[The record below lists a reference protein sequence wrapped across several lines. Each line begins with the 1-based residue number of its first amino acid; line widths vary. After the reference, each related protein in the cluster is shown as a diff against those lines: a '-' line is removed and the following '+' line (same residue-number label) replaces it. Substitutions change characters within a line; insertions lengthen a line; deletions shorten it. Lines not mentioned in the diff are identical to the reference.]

1 MAKST
6 VTSSS
11 RHVQNTSEKS
21 GGVSYTSVFVAVLA
35 VAGAYLY
42 IDRTQTLN
50 RFSEV
55 FCDTLST
62 QAAQKS
68 EPCCGDHEAQTDTP
82 PVAQP
87 KLTRGSAYDP
97 KLAGGKSY
105 NAKGSQTRFFQ
116 D

>member
-6 VTSSS
+6 VTS

-21 GGVSYTSVFVAVLA
+21 GYSYTSVFVAVLA

-42 IDRTQTLN
+42 FDRTQTLN

-62 QAAQKS
+62 QTAQNT
-68 EPCCGDHEAQTDTP
+68 DHVEAQTDA
-82 PVAQP
+82 PVAKP

-105 NAKGSQTRFFQ
+105 NAKGSQTRFFRISTF
-116 D
+116 